1 MNTLLFLAVFIGL
14 GIVYFII
21 GMLASRNVTNLT
33 DYFLAGRGLGI
44 FAVTATVIA
53 TQIGGGMLIGTA
65 EKAYYHGIYGI
76 LYTLGMSIGLLL
88 LSTGIAGKLQA
99 LNIHSIAEVFEVC
112 YGSSQLKILG
122 SILSII
128 TFSGILI
135 GQIVALKSLL
145 IGLGFSN
152 PLIFAAFWAFILA
165 YTIVGGMSA
174 VVATDMIQV
183 AIIVVVFTGI
193 FINDL
198 LHESAN
204 FFTWQSLVNFQ
215 GQFKTITITPMK
227 LLPVVLA
234 PALFSL
240 IQQDLAQRFFA
251 SKTKTVATTSAFISG
266 IFLLLFSLIPIYFGM
281 KAHTLGLSEESAFT
295 KYLEFT
301 TNEYVLIFAI
311 CALIAAITS
320 TADSLLNSI
329 SLHVA
334 KDLEFLHPTTK
345 DKLVYAQFSTLVIGI
360 VTFIGS
366 YLVPQDVIN
375 ILIASYEISI
385 SALFIPIFI
394 SYFKKTLYVQAA
406 WGSVIGGIIGFITF
420 NFILNVP
427 YELPREVLSLG
438 LSLIGY
444 ILGELIAKSR
454 Q

>member
-1 MNTLLFLAVFIGL
+1 MNTLLFLIAFIGL
-14 GIVYFII
+14 GIIYFII
-21 GMLASRNVTNLT
+21 GMFASRNITNLT

-44 FAVTATVIA
+44 LPVTATVIA

-76 LYTLGMSIGLLL
+76 FYTLGMSIGLLL

-112 YGSSQLKILG
+112 YGSTRLKILG
-122 SILSII
+122 SVLSII

-145 IGLGFSN
+145 IGLGFTN
-152 PLIFAAFWAFILA
+152 PLVFASFWTFILA
-165 YTIVGGMSA
+165 YTIVGGLSA

-183 AIIVVVFTGI
+183 AIIVLVFSGI
-193 FINDL
+193 FIVNL
-198 LHESAN
+198 LQEPAS
-204 FFTWQSLVNFQ
+204 FFTWQSLVDFQ
-215 GQFKTITITPMK
+215 GQFKSITVTPLKM
-227 LLPVVLA
+227 LPIVIA

-251 SKTKTVATTSAFISG
+251 SKTKAVATTSAFISG

-281 KAHTLGLSEESAFT
+281 KARIFGLSEESAFT
-295 KYLEFT
+295 KYLEYT
-301 TNEYVLIFAI
+301 TNEYVMIFAI

-329 SLHVA
+329 SLHIA
-334 KDLEFLHPTTK
+334 KDLEFLHPTTNN
-345 DKLVYAQFSTLVIGI
+345 KLVDAQLSTLGVGVI
-360 VTFIGS
+360 TFIGS

-394 SYFKKTLYVQAA
+394 SYFKKRLYVEAA
-406 WGSVIGGIIGFITF
+406 WGGIIGGMIGFIVF
-420 NFILNVP
+420 NFFLNVP

-438 LSLIGY
+438 LSSVGY
-444 ILGELIAKSR
+444 VLGEMLAKSR
-454 Q
+454 L